1 MLIICVIC
9 YMLIICVIYAYMNG
23 LLQVVDGGFYF
34 SFLLFKV
41 KLFLK
46 EKRKNMSHLRFFTC

>member
-1 MLIICVIC
+1 M
-9 YMLIICVIYAYMNG
+9 CVIYAYMNEL

-46 EKRKNMSHLRFFTC
+46 EKRKNMSHLRVFTC